1 MKKLLSLAMTAVLL
15 IFCFAACRTENVQEE
30 SSVSTP
36 LSSQSQDNESS
47 ESVTDPPAISEI
59 PSSEVTANE
68 APVQRQIRMTAE
80 GQTYTIVLY
89 ETPAADALYD
99 MLPLE
104 LTFEDFNSVE
114 KIADLPEGQRLPT
127 EGEPDGFDP
136 SAGDFCLYAPW
147 GNLSLFYQDFR
158 YSNGLVSLGRLE
170 SGIEG
175 IASLSGEFTATLEQ
189 AV

>member
-1 MKKLLSLAMTAVLL
+1 MKKLLSLAMAVLL
-15 IFCFAACRTENVQEE
+15 TFCFTACQSENAQDE
-30 SSVSTP
+30 SSASMP
-36 LSSQSQDNESS
+36 PPSQSEDNENS
-47 ESVTDPPAISEI
+47 ESVTEPPAISET
-59 PSSEVTANE
+59 PSSEETEDEN
-68 APVQRQIRMTAE
+68 PVQRQIRMTAE
-80 GQTYTIVLY
+80 GQTYTITLY

-114 KIADLPEGQRLPT
+114 KIAYLPEGQRLPT

-158 YSNGLVSLGRLE
+158 YSNDLISLGRLE
-170 SGIEG
+170 SGIEE
-175 IASLSGEFTATLEQ
+175 IASLSDGFVVTLEQ
-189 AV
+189 ME

>member
-15 IFCFAACRTENVQEE
+15 IFCFAACQSENVQEE

-36 LSSQSQDNESS
+36 PSSQSQDNESS

-59 PSSEVTANE
+59 PSPEETEDEN
-68 APVQRQIRMTAE
+68 PVQRQIRMTAE

-158 YSNGLVSLGRLE
+158 YSNDLISLGRLE